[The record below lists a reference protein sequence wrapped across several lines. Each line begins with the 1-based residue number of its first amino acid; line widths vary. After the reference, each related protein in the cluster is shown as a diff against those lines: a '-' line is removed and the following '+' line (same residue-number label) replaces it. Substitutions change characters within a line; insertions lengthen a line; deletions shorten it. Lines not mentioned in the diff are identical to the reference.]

1 MASCVIGTLVAQKL
15 QRDSIY
21 TIKLS
26 RRGVKL
32 QQGREVNVLRQLQV
46 RDVVHHRLET
56 CRRTTTLD
64 EMIRCM
70 AESPHYEFVVTDDDG
85 SLVGA
90 ISMDDMR
97 HILPL
102 RESLRDVV
110 IAEDLVTTPVIF
122 LREDDTLDR
131 AMQQFGRRTYEEL
144 PVLPAGESM
153 VPIGVIRR
161 QDVINAYNKAMLR
174 TDLAGEVSDRVAHAA
189 QMRTWET
196 VGDHVIARVET
207 PPHFTGQT
215 IAALRLRQSHR
226 LQIILVQRDGTG
238 EEPARI
244 IPDGETV
251 LEPGD
256 QLLVFG
262 RQPDVS
268 RFVREQA

>member
-1 MASCVIGTLVAQKL
+1 
-15 QRDSIY
+15 
-21 TIKLS
+21 
-26 RRGVKL
+26 
-32 QQGREVNVLRQLQV
+32 
-46 RDVVHHRLET
+46 
-56 CRRTTTLD
+56 
-64 EMIRCM
+64 
-70 AESPHYEFVVTDDDG
+70 
-85 SLVGA
+85 
-90 ISMDDMR
+90 
-97 HILPL
+97 
-102 RESLRDVV
+102 
-110 IAEDLVTTPVIF
+110 
-122 LREDDTLDR
+122 
-131 AMQQFGRRTYEEL
+131 
-144 PVLPAGESM
+144 
-153 VPIGVIRR
+153 
-161 QDVINAYNKAMLR
+161 
-174 TDLAGEVSDRVAHAA
+174 
-189 QMRTWET
+189 MRTWET